1 MFPLALYEGLT
12 SPYLQHLLLSV
23 LVSVILVDVRRDLN
37 MVLIYVSLTSD
48 DVDYLFMCLLIICMS
63 L

>member
-1 MFPLALYEGLT
+1 MFLLALYEGLA

-23 LVSVILVDVRRDLN
+23 LISVVLVDVRRDLN